1 MARRRVGVRR
11 TRQPSILVGT
21 VGARRAERT
30 CVVRPRV
37 AGVADA
43 AQHAV
48 GEVGEACRVAG
59 TRFALIKSRICPHWP
74 VGTGAAVCTACLALR
89 SLELAS
95 STGFTGPPCVVKPAR
110 KACVARAVRRGV
122 VLQAPRRVRRTLRAR
137 TRGRRSAVVLPGAR
151 EARDVVRHLALV
163 RACLARQTRW
173 KCNLRY
179 EAAATEIA
187 SLRRINAVDCE

>member
-1 MARRRVGVRR
+1 MHR
-11 TRQPSILVGT
+11 TLQLLILLWT
-21 VGARRAERT
+21 VGASRAKRT
-30 CVVRPRV
+30 CVVCSALV
-37 AGVADA
+37 ACVANA
-43 AQHAV
+43 AQNAV
-48 GEVGEACRVAG
+48 CEVCQARRVKR
-59 TRFALIKSRICPHWP
+59 TRLALEKSRVRVDWP
-74 VGTGAAVCTACLALR
+74 VGTRAAVCTACLALR

-95 STGFTGPPCVVKPAR
+95 STGFTGPPCVVPPAR
-110 KACVARAVRRGV
+110 EACVARAVRRGV

-163 RACLARQTRW
+163 RACRARQTRW